1 MLVTIVLSC
10 TGCIKQELNIQELK
24 MSKMQ
29 ISKQQFQSYVDVQMS
44 GVTNMYNA
52 TLVSQLTGLTKPE
65 LINIMQNYDTYKKQ
79 YSDDTV

>member
-1 MLVTIVLSC
+1 M
-10 TGCIKQELNIQELK
+10 K
-24 MSKMQ
+24 